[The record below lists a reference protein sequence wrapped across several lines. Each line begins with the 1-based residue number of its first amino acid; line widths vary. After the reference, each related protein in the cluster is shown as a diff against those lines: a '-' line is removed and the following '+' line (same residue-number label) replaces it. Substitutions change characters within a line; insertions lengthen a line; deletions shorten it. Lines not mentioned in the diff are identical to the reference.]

1 MRRDVAPVRGNDE
14 GRPPAR
20 LAGATSAVAS
30 HTHARARARGAGG
43 MRTLLDADADAP
55 MLKPQAVL

>member
-14 GRPPAR
+14 GRPAAR

-30 HTHARARARGAGG
+30 HTHARARGAGG